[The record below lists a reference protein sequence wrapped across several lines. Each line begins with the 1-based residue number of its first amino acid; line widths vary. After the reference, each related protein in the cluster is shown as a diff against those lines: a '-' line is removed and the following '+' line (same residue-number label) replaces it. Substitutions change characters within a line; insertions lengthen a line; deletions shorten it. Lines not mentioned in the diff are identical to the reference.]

1 MNESKTNITLNYQEP
16 STTTPDKTIVTPEK
30 SETTGTSIGG
40 KKGNKLSIDADVD
53 ADAKIKLPKIKLPEI
68 ITDANNDGTAIGRG
82 IRKFKKKR
90 KEKKIA
96 RNVAKGNCPPCPPC
110 D

>member
-1 MNESKTNITLNYQEP
+1 MYKRQPEQ
-16 STTTPDKTIVTPEK
+16 TIVTPEK
-30 SETTGTSIGG
+30 KETTGTSIGG
-40 KKGNKLSIDADVD
+40 QTGKKIGVDVAADIDAKLP
-53 ADAKIKLPKIKLPEI
+53 KIKLPKIKLPEI

-96 RNVAKGNCPPCPPC
+96 KNVARGNCPPCPPC
-110 D
+110 N